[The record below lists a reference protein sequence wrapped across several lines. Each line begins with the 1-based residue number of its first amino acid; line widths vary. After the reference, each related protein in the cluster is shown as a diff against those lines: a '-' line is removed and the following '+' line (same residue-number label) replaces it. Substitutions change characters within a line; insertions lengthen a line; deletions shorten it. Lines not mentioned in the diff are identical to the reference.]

1 MDSRRASANPR
12 AGDPESFCSQ
22 EVSIK
27 IQGAY
32 HYLRHPQQDIY
43 LAAIYGR
50 DVSFCGD
57 PAKAPWEA
65 LNGFTTISAR
75 MLSQVGQFSARSGQI
90 RSPKV
95 GVEGRFGT
103 HSWAVSRRAGRS
115 SRNAGRW
122 QKRLLAEAISSLAQ
136 PRPRSALLLPAA
148 FRCEGVTHSDGK

>member
-32 HYLRHPQQDIY
+32 HYLRHPQQDLY
-43 LAAIYGR
+43 LAVIYRR
-50 DVSFCGD
+50 DVSFCRD

-75 MLSQVGQFSARSGQI
+75 MLSLVGNSQREAVRSGLQ
-90 RSPKV
+90 RS
-95 GVEGRFGT
+95 VERGR
-103 HSWAVSRRAGRS
+103 
-115 SRNAGRW
+115 
-122 QKRLLAEAISSLAQ
+122 
-136 PRPRSALLLPAA
+136 
-148 FRCEGVTHSDGK
+148 